1 MAAIVTY
8 QYYTNTYLGEPIA
21 QTAFP
26 RYEARAEDLIYS
38 ITRGAAYDTLPAAFQ
53 ELYKKA
59 ICAQVEYFVLN
70 GISVATEGNSGGPS
84 YTLGKIS
91 VGSGA
96 AGSGKTNSAG
106 VTMIAPSVR
115 ALLEQTGLLSRHV
128 DTIGDLGGWWYR

>member
-1 MAAIVTY
+1 MAIVTY

-38 ITRGAAYDTLPAAFQ
+38 ITRGAAYDALPAAFQ

-96 AGSGKTNSAG
+96 AGSGKANSAG

>member
-38 ITRGAAYDTLPAAFQ
+38 ITRGADFETLPAAFQ

-59 ICAQVEYFVLN
+59 ICAQIEYFVLN

-96 AGSGKTNSAG
+96 AGSGKANSAG
-106 VTMIAPSVR
+106 VTMIAPGVR

-128 DTIGDLGGWWYR
+128 DTVGDLGGWWYR